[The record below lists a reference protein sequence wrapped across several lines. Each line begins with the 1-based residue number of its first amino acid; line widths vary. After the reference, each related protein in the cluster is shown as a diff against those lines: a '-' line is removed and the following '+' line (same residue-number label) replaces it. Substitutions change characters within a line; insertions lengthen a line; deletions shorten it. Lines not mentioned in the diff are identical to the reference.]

1 MQDAVPP
8 GEGAMAA
15 ILGLEAEAVAALC
28 AEAAEGDVLV
38 PANLNGGGQVVVAG
52 HTRAV
57 ERLLGLA
64 AARRARAQLLAVSA
78 PFHCPLMEP
87 AAAGL
92 ARRLSGA
99 LTGQVALVTGGSRG
113 IGRAIALRLAA
124 AGATAVVNFREN
136 SAAAEETVGLIA
148 AAGGRSSTSRF
159 DVGDAEAVR
168 VGVQNIVDEHGRLD
182 LLVNNAGVSV
192 DALLLRLKEEDWE
205 RVLRTNLTGV
215 FHCTKAAVRAMVR
228 ARYGRIVN
236 LTSVVAEMG
245 NAGQAAYAAAKAG
258 VSRLTKSLARE
269 VAARGITV
277 NAVAPGLVETDMTAG
292 LDDQQRAFYTN
303 VIPAGRI
310 ATPEEVAGAVAFLVS
325 PEAGYITGQVL
336 HVNGGL
342 YM

>member
-1 MQDAVPP
+1 MS
-8 GEGAMAA
+8 E
-15 ILGLEAEAVAALC
+15 
-28 AEAAEGDVLV
+28 
-38 PANLNGGGQVVVAG
+38 
-52 HTRAV
+52 T
-57 ERLLGLA
+57 LA
-64 AARRARAQLLAVSA
+64 
-78 PFHCPLMEP
+78 
-87 AAAGL
+87 
-92 ARRLSGA
+92 
-99 LTGQVALVTGGSRG
+99 GQVALVTGGSRG

-124 AGATAVVNFREN
+124 AGATVVVNYREN
-136 SAAAEETVGLIA
+136 APAAEETVRLIA
-148 AAGGRSSTSRF
+148 AAGGRACAARF

-168 VGVQNIVDEHGRLD
+168 VGVQTIVDEHGRLD
-182 LLVNNAGVSV
+182 LLVNNAGLAV

-245 NAGQAAYAAAKAG
+245 NAGQVAYAAAKAG
-258 VSRLTKSLARE
+258 VIGFTKSLARE
-269 VAARGITV
+269 VAAR
-277 NAVAPGLVETDMTAG
+277 

-310 ATPEEVAGAVAFLVS
+310 ATPEEVAAAVAFLVS

>member
-1 MQDAVPP
+1 M
-8 GEGAMAA
+8 
-15 ILGLEAEAVAALC
+15 
-28 AEAAEGDVLV
+28 
-38 PANLNGGGQVVVAG
+38 
-52 HTRAV
+52 
-57 ERLLGLA
+57 
-64 AARRARAQLLAVSA
+64 
-78 PFHCPLMEP
+78 
-87 AAAGL
+87 
-92 ARRLSGA
+92 SGA

-192 DALLLRLKEEDWE
+192 DALLLRLKEEGWE

-258 VSRLTKSLARE
+258 VIGLTKSLARE

-292 LDDQQRAFYTN
+292 LDDRQRSFYTN

-310 ATPEEVAGAVAFLVS
+310 ATPEDVAAAVAFLAS

>member
-1 MQDAVPP
+1 M
-8 GEGAMAA
+8 
-15 ILGLEAEAVAALC
+15 
-28 AEAAEGDVLV
+28 
-38 PANLNGGGQVVVAG
+38 
-52 HTRAV
+52 
-57 ERLLGLA
+57 
-64 AARRARAQLLAVSA
+64 
-78 PFHCPLMEP
+78 
-87 AAAGL
+87 
-92 ARRLSGA
+92 SGA

-258 VSRLTKSLARE
+258 VIGLTKSLARE

-292 LDDQQRAFYTN
+292 LDDRQRSFYTN

-310 ATPEEVAGAVAFLVS
+310 ATPEDVAAAVAFLAS

>member
-1 MQDAVPP
+1 M
-8 GEGAMAA
+8 
-15 ILGLEAEAVAALC
+15 
-28 AEAAEGDVLV
+28 
-38 PANLNGGGQVVVAG
+38 
-52 HTRAV
+52 
-57 ERLLGLA
+57 
-64 AARRARAQLLAVSA
+64 
-78 PFHCPLMEP
+78 
-87 AAAGL
+87 
-92 ARRLSGA
+92 
-99 LTGQVALVTGGSRG
+99 
-113 IGRAIALRLAA
+113 
-124 AGATAVVNFREN
+124 VNFREN

-258 VSRLTKSLARE
+258 VIGLTKSLARE

-292 LDDQQRAFYTN
+292 LDDRQRSFYTN

-310 ATPEEVAGAVAFLVS
+310 ATPEDVAAAVAFLAS

>member
-1 MQDAVPP
+1 MS
-8 GEGAMAA
+8 E
-15 ILGLEAEAVAALC
+15 
-28 AEAAEGDVLV
+28 
-38 PANLNGGGQVVVAG
+38 
-52 HTRAV
+52 T
-57 ERLLGLA
+57 LA
-64 AARRARAQLLAVSA
+64 
-78 PFHCPLMEP
+78 
-87 AAAGL
+87 
-92 ARRLSGA
+92 
-99 LTGQVALVTGGSRG
+99 GQVALVTGGSRG

-124 AGATAVVNFREN
+124 AGATVVVNYREN
-136 SAAAEETVGLIA
+136 APAAEETARLIA
-148 AAGGRSSTSRF
+148 AAGGRACAARF

-182 LLVNNAGVSV
+182 LLVNNAGLAV

-245 NAGQAAYAAAKAG
+245 NAGQ
-258 VSRLTKSLARE
+258 
-269 VAARGITV
+269 VAARGVTV

>member
-1 MQDAVPP
+1 MS
-8 GEGAMAA
+8 
-15 ILGLEAEAVAALC
+15 EA
-28 AEAAEGDVLV
+28 
-38 PANLNGGGQVVVAG
+38 
-52 HTRAV
+52 
-57 ERLLGLA
+57 LA
-64 AARRARAQLLAVSA
+64 
-78 PFHCPLMEP
+78 
-87 AAAGL
+87 
-92 ARRLSGA
+92 
-99 LTGQVALVTGGSRG
+99 GQVALVTGGSRG
-113 IGRAIALRLAA
+113 IGRAVALRLAA
-124 AGATAVVNFREN
+124 GGATVVVNFREN

-258 VSRLTKSLARE
+258 VIGLTKSLARE

-292 LDDQQRAFYTN
+292 LDDRQRSFYTN

-310 ATPEEVAGAVAFLVS
+310 ATPEDVAAAVAFLAS

>member
-1 MQDAVPP
+1 MS
-8 GEGAMAA
+8 
-15 ILGLEAEAVAALC
+15 EA
-28 AEAAEGDVLV
+28 
-38 PANLNGGGQVVVAG
+38 
-52 HTRAV
+52 
-57 ERLLGLA
+57 LA
-64 AARRARAQLLAVSA
+64 
-78 PFHCPLMEP
+78 
-87 AAAGL
+87 
-92 ARRLSGA
+92 
-99 LTGQVALVTGGSRG
+99 GQVALVTGGSRG
-113 IGRAIALRLAA
+113 IGRAVALRLAA
-124 AGATAVVNFREN
+124 GGATVVVNYREN
-136 SAAAEETVGLIA
+136 APAAEETVRLIA
-148 AAGGRSSTSRF
+148 AADGRACAARF

-182 LLVNNAGVSV
+182 LLVNNAGLAV

-258 VSRLTKSLARE
+258 VIGLTKSLARE

-292 LDDQQRAFYTN
+292 LDDRQRSFYTN

-310 ATPEEVAGAVAFLVS
+310 ATPEDVAAAVAFLAS

>member
-1 MQDAVPP
+1 M
-8 GEGAMAA
+8 
-15 ILGLEAEAVAALC
+15 
-28 AEAAEGDVLV
+28 
-38 PANLNGGGQVVVAG
+38 
-52 HTRAV
+52 
-57 ERLLGLA
+57 
-64 AARRARAQLLAVSA
+64 
-78 PFHCPLMEP
+78 
-87 AAAGL
+87 
-92 ARRLSGA
+92 SGA

-245 NAGQAAYAAAKAG
+245 NAGQVAYAAAKAG
-258 VSRLTKSLARE
+258 VIGFTKSLARE
-269 VAARGITV
+269 VAARGVTV

-310 ATPEEVAGAVAFLVS
+310 ATPEEVAAAVAFLAS

>member
-1 MQDAVPP
+1 M
-8 GEGAMAA
+8 
-15 ILGLEAEAVAALC
+15 
-28 AEAAEGDVLV
+28 
-38 PANLNGGGQVVVAG
+38 
-52 HTRAV
+52 
-57 ERLLGLA
+57 
-64 AARRARAQLLAVSA
+64 
-78 PFHCPLMEP
+78 
-87 AAAGL
+87 
-92 ARRLSGA
+92 SGA

-258 VSRLTKSLARE
+258 VIGFTKSLARE

-292 LDDQQRAFYTN
+292 LDDRQRSFYTN

-310 ATPEEVAGAVAFLVS
+310 ATPEDVAAAVAFLAS

>member
-1 MQDAVPP
+1 
-8 GEGAMAA
+8 
-15 ILGLEAEAVAALC
+15 
-28 AEAAEGDVLV
+28 
-38 PANLNGGGQVVVAG
+38 
-52 HTRAV
+52 
-57 ERLLGLA
+57 
-64 AARRARAQLLAVSA
+64 
-78 PFHCPLMEP
+78 
-87 AAAGL
+87 
-92 ARRLSGA
+92 
-99 LTGQVALVTGGSRG
+99 VTGGSRG

-258 VSRLTKSLARE
+258 VIGLTKSLARE

-292 LDDQQRAFYTN
+292 LDDRQRSFYTN

-310 ATPEEVAGAVAFLVS
+310 ATPEDVAAAVAFLAS